1 MDPFRIAFTL
11 SMLLFPAAFTV
22 FYRPRPDSN
31 AALVRR
37 RRRNLFIATAGA
49 VVLYG
54 LLLLAR
60 RAGWLAFWAELPRW
74 MTWGASP
81 DEIAWILCFPLWS
94 VFAMRLF
101 LALRPEAASPYPA
114 ASGQRAASLAPRPT
128 AGLIRRRWWLVVWGI
143 WIAAVIAIVLRGTA
157 EEMTRLRWTMTA
169 LFLCGAAI
177 PLLLAGFVLPM
188 AGQEPE
194 PLDPHGSEELRSAYE
209 RLRATKV
216 RGLFGMLATMSLL
229 FTALAAGYVFLPDAS
244 AALGA
249 VGGIG
254 GALVGIA
261 GAVFG
266 VLMSHRR
273 MEIKRLLDRL
283 SAEQLHSSRSG
294 AGCSSG

>member
-1 MDPFRIAFTL
+1 MDAFRIVFTL
-11 SMLLFPAAFTV
+11 SMLLFPAAFTL
-22 FYRPRPDSN
+22 FYRPRPDSDL
-31 AALVRR
+31 ALVRR
-37 RRRNLFIATAGA
+37 RRRRLFVATAAALA
-49 VVLYG
+49 VYG
-54 LLLLAR
+54 LLL
-60 RAGWLAFWAELPRW
+60 AGRFEGWFAFWAGLPGW
-74 MTWGASP
+74 MTWGESP
-81 DEIAWILCFPLWS
+81 DGIAWILCFPLWS

-128 AGLIRRRWWLVVWGI
+128 AALIRRRWWLVVWGI
-143 WIAAVIAIVLRGTA
+143 WIAAVIAIALRGTA
-157 EEMTRLRWTMTA
+157 EEMTRLRWTMAA
-169 LFLCGAAI
+169 LFLGGAAFP
-177 PLLLAGFVLPM
+177 PLLAAFVLPM

-194 PLDPHGSEELRSAYE
+194 PLDPQGSEELRSAYE

-266 VLMSHRR
+266 VRVSHRR